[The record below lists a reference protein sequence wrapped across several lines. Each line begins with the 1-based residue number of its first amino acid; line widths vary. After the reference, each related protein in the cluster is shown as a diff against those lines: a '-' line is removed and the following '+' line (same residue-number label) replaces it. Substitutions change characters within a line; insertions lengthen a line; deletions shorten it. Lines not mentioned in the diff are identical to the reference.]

1 MSDAIWLRS
10 PRAGSEVTGE
20 IEVSAAV
27 SDELDGVA
35 FVRLQLSDDGLNWRD
50 LFLIAQPP
58 FRASWES
65 DSVVDGDYLLRAVAV
80 DRVRRETPSL
90 RVLVHVENGHPAPPP
105 APPRLVPAGQAER
118 APWSIWELERL
129 LVERG
134 DEDPERRD
142 ERDALLFFLR
152 EYASIDGTI
161 PEDFRPLV
169 EETFA
174 GLLERS

>member
-1 MSDAIWLRS
+1 MSDAIWLRN
-10 PRAGSEVTGE
+10 PPAGSDVTGP
-20 IEVSAAV
+20 VDLSATV
-27 SDELDGVA
+27 SDELEDVA

-50 LFLIAQPP
+50 LFLIAQAP
-58 FRASWES
+58 FRATWES

-90 RVLVHVENGHPAPPP
+90 RVLVHVDNGRPAPPP
-105 APPRLVPAGQAER
+105 PPPRLVQAGEGEPP
-118 APWSIWELERL
+118 PWSIWELERL

-134 DEDPERRD
+134 DEEPERRD

-161 PEDFRPLV
+161 PDDFRPLV

-174 GLLERS
+174 GLLDGG